1 MPTLR
6 GRVEHLQHQGM
17 IRLTRRRALATVAG
31 AIAGLGWGYRSS
43 AQARLSNAGSTGAA
57 RSLPAQAPIRLS
69 LNENP
74 YGPAPGVV
82 EAITHDFP
90 NLCRYTGS
98 EFNDLLDAI
107 ATHESVP
114 REQVVLGEILEPLG
128 TRLSLDGGPGGEFV
142 YSDPGYT
149 ALIDTAAAVGGRAI
163 AVPLNAKLENDLAAI
178 AAKVNERTR
187 AVYLVNPHNPTGI
200 VSAADAFRD
209 FARSLSKRTL
219 VIVDEAYLEYADDFA
234 ARTLSDLVR
243 AGENIIVFRTLAK
256 MYGLAGLE
264 IGYGLLPDKL
274 AATLIAQ
281 GANDPHLFNRLAVT
295 AATAS
300 LRAVDYVPR
309 VRTAVTA
316 QREDWFR
323 LLRELHVRHT
333 ASTANFIFMQTG
345 SPNAQFAAAMLEHGV
360 VIGRAFPPYDDW
372 ARISIGLPAE
382 NARAQAAV
390 RKILG

>member
-1 MPTLR
+1 MPALR
-6 GRVEHLQHQGM
+6 TWVGHLQYQGM
-17 IRLTRRRALATVAG
+17 IRLNRRRALATVAG
-31 AIAGLGWGYRSS
+31 AIAGLGWGHRVNASGTSAVRS
-43 AQARLSNAGSTGAA
+43 R
-57 RSLPAQAPIRLS
+57 PEQAPIRLS

-82 EAITHDFP
+82 EAITQDLP

-98 EFNDLLDAI
+98 EFSDLLDAI
-107 ATHESVP
+107 AMHESMR

-128 TRLSLDGGPGGEFV
+128 TRLSLEGGPGGEFV

-149 ALIDTAAAVGGRAI
+149 ALIDAAAAVGGRAI
-163 AVPLNAKLENDLAAI
+163 AVPLNAALENDLAAI

-209 FARSLSKRTL
+209 FVRSLSKRTL

-234 ARTLSDLVR
+234 DRTLSDLVR
-243 AGENIIVFRTLAK
+243 AGENVIVFRTLAK

-274 AATLIAQ
+274 AAMLSAQ
-281 GANDPHLFNRLAVT
+281 GANDPHLFNRLAV
-295 AATAS
+295 AAAKAS
-300 LRAVDYVPR
+300 LRAIDYVSR
-309 VRTAVTA
+309 VRAAVTV
-316 QREDWFR
+316 QRENWFR

-333 ASTANFIFMQTG
+333 ASAANFIFMQTG
-345 SPNAQFAAAMLEHGV
+345 LPHARFAAAMLEHGV
-360 VIGRAFPPYDDW
+360 VVGRAFPPYDDW

-382 NARAQAAV
+382 NAWAQAAV
-390 RKILG
+390 RNILQR